1 MNRFE
6 RTGPDSVFS
15 QLLLATAVVAT
26 AVVGANH
33 HLFAVSEDGGSSWHN
48 YHQQYMRRFAVLVVP
63 IMLFEAALAGFG
75 LLALGDR
82 TLPVVRF
89 LPFFWLHRPD
99 TGAASPET

>member
-1 MNRFE
+1 
-6 RTGPDSVFS
+6 
-15 QLLLATAVVAT
+15 
-26 AVVGANH
+26 
-33 HLFAVSEDGGSSWHN
+33 
-48 YHQQYMRRFAVLVVP
+48 MRRFAVLVVP

-89 LPFFWLHRPD
+89 LLFFFGLHRPD